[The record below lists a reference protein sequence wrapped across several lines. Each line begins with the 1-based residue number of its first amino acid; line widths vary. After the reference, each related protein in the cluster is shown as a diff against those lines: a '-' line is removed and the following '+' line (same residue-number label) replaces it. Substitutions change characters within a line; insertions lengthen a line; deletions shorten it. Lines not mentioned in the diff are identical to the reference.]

1 MQPASLILRGHA
13 SSLTSSGTG
22 QNRAFQTGLTGS
34 AGEPDSPLCS
44 LHISGAWGPAPSLPL
59 LLFGVTQQQSR
70 ISGQFREVL
79 TISVRIQ
86 LLFPL
91 LTALLFVT
99 LPSSHTSRE
108 HPDTRGCQGPT
119 EAVAAPLLLCPLCLP
134 PLSQCL
140 VHHERDTLPETQ
152 DSHCHPTQEQRDR
165 GDGASTDEEDSRDG
179 GCAWR
184 RLSSTSPPAG
194 QGRLG
199 GRLARREEAG
209 QAELRDSTALLG
221 RGGRLLSAH
230 SAMLRKDWTAGLTA
244 PHSTGWRYS
253 PLGSRYCLPR

>member
-1 MQPASLILRGHA
+1 M
-13 SSLTSSGTG
+13 
-22 QNRAFQTGLTGS
+22 
-34 AGEPDSPLCS
+34 
-44 LHISGAWGPAPSLPL
+44 
-59 LLFGVTQQQSR
+59 
-70 ISGQFREVL
+70 L

-91 LTALLFVT
+91 LTALLFVA

-108 HPDTRGCQGPT
+108 HPDTRGCQGPHGGCG
-119 EAVAAPLLLCPLCLP
+119 CPPPALSPLP
-134 PLSQCL
+134 PTL
-140 VHHERDTLPETQ
+140 VPVPCAPREGHAPRDTGQPLP
-152 DSHCHPTQEQRDR
+152 PNQEQRDR
-165 GDGASTDEEDSRDG
+165 GDGASADEEDSRDG

-209 QAELRDSTALLG
+209 QAGLRDSTALLG